1 MSSMCQIKEA
11 PSGATTL
18 EVAFPKKHS
27 HNGFSQQPSQSA
39 DIFSQTNPNDEKT
52 WLHYTAL
59 DLDLEEQKRAAQ
71 SLNYRPQKDHYR
83 DSGSHGNESELF
95 PYELV

>member
-1 MSSMCQIKEA
+1 MTMCIQTYVNQGENSLSSLDMSSMCQIKEA
-11 PSGATTL
+11 PSSATTL

-59 DLDLEEQKRAAQ
+59 
-71 SLNYRPQKDHYR
+71 
-83 DSGSHGNESELF
+83 
-95 PYELV
+95 V